1 MAYFSFG
8 NSFGPAQGKE
18 AAGRCR
24 RAFLVQDFLKK
35 NDELKGLRG
44 VAQNSA
50 GLAYDLRSAGG
61 APQISS
67 KRHKAV
73 TELKCARFILHGVRE
88 KSTRT
93 TIFNERK

>member
-1 MAYFSFG
+1 MAFFSFG
-8 NSFGPAQGKE
+8 NSFGPAQGKA
-18 AAGRCR
+18 AAGGCARTFH
-24 RAFLVQDFLKK
+24 AQDFLTK
-35 NDELKGLRG
+35 NDERKGLRG
-44 VAQNSA
+44 IAQNSA
-50 GLAYDLRSAGG
+50 ALAYDLRSAGR

-67 KRHKAV
+67 NRHKAV